1 MLWTALIFGLAGG
14 FHCIGMCGPIA
25 FIIPVNRESKT
36 SLIFQTFLYHFGR
49 ILSYSIIGLLFG
61 FIGKGLYLAG
71 FQQRL
76 SILMGVIMILT
87 ILTPVAVFNKYNF
100 SKPLYKIVARVK
112 YNLGIY
118 LNKKTNKALFSIGF
132 FNGFLPCGLVYIA
145 VIGSISTG
153 NPVEGALYM
162 TLFGV
167 GTIPMMTAAVLLGN
181 FVSVSLRTKF
191 QKIIPVFVI
200 IIGLLFILRGL
211 GLGIPYFSPSDVKLQ
226 PVSDPEICLTYEKI
240 DHQEL
245 TISNLIHKEMNIGV

>member
-1 MLWTALIFGLAGG
+1 MLWTALILGLAGG

-49 ILSYSIIGLLFG
+49 LLSYSIIGLLFG

-76 SILMGVIMILT
+76 SILMGVIMIVA
-87 ILTPVAVFNKYNF
+87 ILTPVSIFNKYNF
-100 SKPLYKIVARVK
+100 SKPLYKIIAKVK

-153 NPVEGALYM
+153 NPVQGAFYM
-162 TLFGV
+162 ALFGV

-181 FVSVSLRTKF
+181 FVSVSLRAKF

-211 GLGIPYFSPSDVKLQ
+211 GLGIPYFSPSDAKLQ
-226 PVSDPEICLTYEKI
+226 PMSDPEICLTYEKM
-240 DHQEL
+240 DHNDRN
-245 TISNLIHKEMNIGV
+245 S